1 MLEFILL
8 QTILRGNIMNDIF
21 KMNKVEQEK
30 LFQIISD
37 YVCGRKKYLRT
48 IVDINHMKIR

>member
-37 YVCGRKKYLRT
+37 NVCGRKKYLRT
-48 IVDINHMKIR
+48 IEVIKHMKKR

>member
-21 KMNKVEQEK
+21 KMNKVEHEK

-37 YVCGRKKYLRT
+37 NVCGRKKYLRT
-48 IVDINHMKIR
+48 IEDIKHMKKR